1 MKKKDGSL
9 RFGIDYRQLNQI
21 TVKDKYFLP
30 KIDYLL
36 DQLKGATISSKKL
49 IYGPVIGNCRSI
61 LKTASEKGM
70 VILSLQ

>member
-1 MKKKDGSL
+1 MGSFSVIMKKKDGSL

-36 DQLKGATISSKKL
+36 DQLKGATIF
-49 IYGPVIGNCRSI
+49 YTN
-61 LKTASEKGM
+61 
-70 VILSLQ
+70 